1 MLEDL
6 EIVNGILSP
15 EFDIYNNI
23 YSVDIASDVTSLVI
37 NYDVPDGYSVNII
50 DNADLTAGENEV
62 YIQVIKDE
70 EINTYT
76 LLVYKENLEE
86 VINYEEFLEPV
97 EIEKEIKPYTPYLIA
112 GCCLL
117 LILITFYVL
126 FLRHKKKH

>member
-6 EIVNGILSP
+6 EIVNGTLSP

-50 DNADLTAGENEV
+50 DNAGLTAGENEV